1 MEPDDPVCFG
11 HLALMHGLVHRR
23 PFSATISRMDERST
37 STEAT
42 PPTFDTY
49 DAFLK
54 TAIKEYY
61 DRGWKSRR
69 ANFVALLI
77 ASGQT
82 MSLAKDSITSGDG
95 VTKAAIGAAGVVAL
109 RIGLRYALSGP
120 LGILLTGL
128 TAASLVAFFIKNQRE
143 ISSKIDRYR
152 QLIAEI
158 RTRFEEIQA
167 GYRAN
172 RYDARERNLMVDGLL
187 KRFLAEC
194 DEV

>member
-1 MEPDDPVCFG
+1 
-11 HLALMHGLVHRR
+11 
-23 PFSATISRMDERST
+23 MDERST
-37 STEAT
+37 GTEAT

-54 TAIKEYY
+54 AAIKEYY

-82 MSLAKDSITSGDG
+82 AALAKDSLTGGDG
-95 VTKAAIGAAGVVAL
+95 MKKAALGAAGVVAL

-128 TAASLVAFFIKNQRE
+128 TAASLVAFFVKNQRE
-143 ISSKIDRYR
+143 ISTKIDRYR
-152 QLIAEI
+152 QLIGET

-167 GYRAN
+167 GYRGN

>member
-1 MEPDDPVCFG
+1 
-11 HLALMHGLVHRR
+11 
-23 PFSATISRMDERST
+23 MDERST
-37 STEAT
+37 TTEAT

-82 MSLAKDSITSGDG
+82 MALAKDSLTSGDG

-128 TAASLVAFFIKNQRE
+128 TAASLVAFFVKNQRE

-152 QLIAEI
+152 QLIGEI